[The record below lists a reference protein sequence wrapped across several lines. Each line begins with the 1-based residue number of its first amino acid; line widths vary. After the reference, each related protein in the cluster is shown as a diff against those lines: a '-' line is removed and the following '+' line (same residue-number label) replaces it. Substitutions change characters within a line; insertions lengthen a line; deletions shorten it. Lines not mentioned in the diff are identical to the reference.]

1 MGTRGLLF
9 IRWEGRY
16 YVYYNHYDSYPEG
29 LGEAIVENIPITP
42 EEYQEW
48 LDNMR
53 QTYTRLSDQF
63 QEHILP
69 ISPDFLQPDGI
80 TTPKDRYFRS
90 YLAVDDRLEER
101 PTLAL
106 ENYSGDLWIEWTY
119 MIDLDRELL
128 VVNQSA
134 VFQLARLPHC
144 PNWHGFLEQDNH
156 GRTVLAVETPSG
168 LIGVGADNIE
178 VDNDLRDKYA
188 SFDLTAGS
196 LEILEKSIQD
206 RTPRV
211 TILTLNILSICQEYR
226 GLLDASYM
234 DWSSKSFP
242 FREIASAIVSVAAGE
257 VVYASPENFDGR
269 YRKEG
274 FFRVP
279 ETALP
284 VSIVC
289 FLVSLVNAMPLT
301 LDLDPPLPRKI
312 IRFGWGTCLYISPR
326 GLT

>member
-1 MGTRGLLF
+1 
-9 IRWEGRY
+9 
-16 YVYYNHYDSYPEG
+16 
-29 LGEAIVENIPITP
+29 
-42 EEYQEW
+42 
-48 LDNMR
+48 MR

-206 RTPRV
+206 RTPTV

-284 VSIVC
+284 VGIVC